1 MTSKK
6 KKEKRK
12 EKNKKRKNKN
22 KRKAKEENLK
32 QMGKIM
38 VFLFFCLFIFSP
50 LVISSI

>member
-12 EKNKKRKNKN
+12 EKKN